1 MPDIGLITRG
11 DPSMLHNSFR
21 RYYPVASA
29 LLVAL
34 TLAGSPAAAQTAPG
48 SGYSSQAE
56 AQAASERGYHA
67 LLTVP
72 LETPVITEQQY
83 LDLWQYWPEPER
95 SQAAAATPK
104 QRRQMMLE
112 RYGFQETP
120 DRPGPVP
127 QQFTSDG
134 KGNLSVN
141 CLACHGGP
149 VAGKVVRGLGNSLI
163 DLATFGEDL
172 ARLYAAKGIKPP
184 ARPKAAPNAP
194 QEPVRGINNAWG
206 EAFAYMLVRDK
217 DLNLVD
223 SPQYATP
230 TADQLDI
237 PTKTPPYWV
246 SKRKTRYYAD
256 GFIAKTHRDIMQFT
270 FKYSVPREKILA
282 NDDIFKDIFAWINA
296 VESPKY
302 PYPIDQALARH
313 GAVVFLANCSR
324 CHGTYGAGGSY
335 PERVAELS
343 EVGTDPVRAHDFS
356 VEFMKHLDESW
367 VGTYGKTPL
376 YPSVN
381 GYIAPPLDGI
391 WANAPYLHNGSVPT
405 IWDLLTPASR
415 PSVWTRTDTG
425 YDQQKLGVEAKSFD
439 KLPDDAT
446 APVQKRR
453 YYQTNVRGFS
463 NQGHQYPPQGLS
475 DDNKRALIEYLKT
488 L

>member
-1 MPDIGLITRG
+1 MLRTSIARYNFLVSALVVGTTFIGLNT
-11 DPSMLHNSFR
+11 
-21 RYYPVASA
+21 
-29 LLVAL
+29 
-34 TLAGSPAAAQTAPG
+34 AAQTPPV
-48 SGYSSQAE
+48 YSSQAD

-72 LETPVITEQQY
+72 LEAPVMTEQQY
-83 LDLWQYWPEPER
+83 FDLWQYWPEPER
-95 SQAAAATPK
+95 SQAAAATPE

-141 CLACHGGP
+141 CLTCHGGP
-149 VAGKVVRGLGNSLI
+149 VAGKVVRGLGNSLL
-163 DLATFGEDL
+163 DTATFREDL
-172 ARLYAAKGIKPP
+172 VRSYAAKGLKPP
-184 ARPKAAPNAP
+184 ALPKAAVNAP
-194 QEPVRGINNAWG
+194 QENVRGINNAWG

-223 SPQYATP
+223 SPQYTTP
-230 TADQLDI
+230 TANQLDI
-237 PTKTPPYWV
+237 PMKTPPYWL
-246 SKRKTRYYAD
+246 SKKKTRYYAD

-270 FKYSVPREKILA
+270 FGYSMPREKILA
-282 NDDIFKDIFAWINA
+282 NEETFKDIFAWINA

-313 GAVVFLANCSR
+313 GAVVFLANCSK

-335 PERVAELS
+335 TQRVVDLS
-343 EVGTDPVRAHDFS
+343 EVGTDPVRVRDFP
-356 VEFMKHLDESW
+356 VDFIKHLDESW
-367 VGTYGKTPL
+367 VGAYGKTPIYL
-376 YPSVN
+376 SVN

-405 IWDLLTPASR
+405 IWDLLTPLSR

-425 YDQQKLGVEAKSFD
+425 YDQKQLGVEAKGFD
-439 KLPDDAT
+439 KVPDDAT
-446 APVQKRR
+446 TAVKKRR
-453 YYQTNVRGFS
+453 YYQTNLRGLS
-463 NQGHQYPPQGLS
+463 NQGHKFPPQGLS
-475 DDNKRALIEYLKT
+475 EADKLALIEYLKT

>member
-1 MPDIGLITRG
+1 
-11 DPSMLHNSFR
+11 MLHNSFR
-21 RYYPVASA
+21 RYYPLAAA
-29 LLVAL
+29 LLVGL

-95 SQAAAATPK
+95 SQAAAATPE

-127 QQFTSDG
+127 QQFTSDD

-149 VAGKVVRGLGNSLI
+149 VAGKVVRGLGNSLL
-163 DLATFGEDL
+163 DSATLTEDL
-172 ARLYAAKGIKPP
+172 GRFYAAKGIKPP
-184 ARPKAAPNAP
+184 ALPKSVVNPP
-194 QEPVRGINNAWG
+194 QEPVRGVNNAWG

-217 DLNLVD
+217 DLNFVD
-223 SPQYATP
+223 SPQYTTP
-230 TADQLDI
+230 TANQLDI
-237 PTKTPPYWV
+237 PMKTPPFWL
-246 SKRKTRYYAD
+246 SKKKTRYYAD
-256 GFIAKTHRDIMQFT
+256 GFIGKTHRDIMQFT
-270 FKYSVPREKILA
+270 FKYSVQREKILA
-282 NDDIFKDIFAWINA
+282 NEVVFTDIFAWINA
-296 VESPKY
+296 VEPPKY
-302 PYPIDQALARH
+302 PFPIDQALARR
-313 GAVVFLANCSR
+313 GGLVFATNCAK
-324 CHGTYGAGGSY
+324 CHGTYGAGGRY
-335 PERVAELS
+335 QERVVALT
-343 EVGTDPVRAHDFS
+343 EVGTDPVRARDFS
-356 VEFMKHLDESW
+356 VEFIKHLDASW
-367 VGTYGKTPL
+367 VGQYGKTPIYL
-376 YPSVN
+376 GVN

-439 KLPDDAT
+439 KVPDDASS
-446 APVQKRR
+446 AVKKRR
-453 YYQTNVRGFS
+453 YYQTNLRGFS

-475 DDNKRALIEYLKT
+475 EADKRALIEYLKT